1 MQVRHASHC
10 TYRIR
15 YHIVFVVKYRK
26 NLLTS
31 EVFDF
36 LKSIC
41 KGIEQRY
48 YLRFD
53 ALGSDGDHLH
63 IVVEGAPRYA
73 PSRILQICK
82 SILAIQIFKQFPE
95 LKEELWGG
103 EFWSDGGHI
112 DTVGDGQGLEAV
124 KKYVKNQGGNP
135 AHRSRYQFAEA

>member
-73 PSRILQICK
+73 LSRILQICK

-112 DTVGDGQGLEAV
+112 DTVGEGHGLEAV
-124 KKYVKNQGGNP
+124 KKYVKNQGGDP
-135 AHRSRYQFAEA
+135 AQLSLYQFAEA

>member
-73 PSRILQICK
+73 PY
-82 SILAIQIFKQFPE
+82 
-95 LKEELWGG
+95 G
-103 EFWSDGGHI
+103 ERRPS
-112 DTVGDGQGLEAV
+112 T
-124 KKYVKNQGGNP
+124 
-135 AHRSRYQFAEA
+135 

>member
-63 IVVEGAPRYA
+63 IVVKGAPRYA

-82 SILAIQIFKQFPE
+82 SILAIQI
-95 LKEELWGG
+95 
-103 EFWSDGGHI
+103 
-112 DTVGDGQGLEAV
+112 
-124 KKYVKNQGGNP
+124 
-135 AHRSRYQFAEA
+135 

>member
-82 SILAIQIFKQFPE
+82 SILAIHIFKQFPE

-103 EFWSDGGHI
+103 ELWSDGGHI
-112 DTVGDGQGLEAV
+112 DTVGDGLGLEAV
-124 KKYVKNQGGNP
+124 KKYVKNQGGDP
-135 AHRSRYQFAEA
+135 AQLSLYQFAEA